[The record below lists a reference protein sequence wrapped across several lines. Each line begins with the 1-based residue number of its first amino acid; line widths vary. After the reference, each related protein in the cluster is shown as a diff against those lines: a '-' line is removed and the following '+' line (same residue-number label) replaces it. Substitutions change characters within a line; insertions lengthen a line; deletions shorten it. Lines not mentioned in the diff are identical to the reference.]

1 MITFHNE
8 DIKFNL
14 KNKRLLKSWIK
25 DSTQNENCSVGNLT
39 YVFCSDEHLLNMN
52 KEHLSHN
59 YYTDIITFNYNVEKQ
74 ISGDF
79 FISIDRV
86 DENANQQNNKFTDE
100 LHRVLIHGVLHL
112 VGYNDKTDLQQAE
125 MTSKED
131 YYLNLRPL

>member
-1 MITFHNE
+1 
-8 DIKFNL
+8 
-14 KNKRLLKSWIK
+14 
-25 DSTQNENCSVGNLT
+25 
-39 YVFCSDEHLLNMN
+39 MN
-52 KEHLSHN
+52 KEHLNHN
-59 YYTDIITFNYNVEKQ
+59 YYTDIITFSYNVEKQ

-86 DENANQQNNKFTDE
+86 DENANQQNSKFTDE

>member
-52 KEHLSHN
+52 KEHLNHN

-86 DENANQQNNKFTDE
+86 DENAIQQNNKFTDE

-131 YYLNLRPL
+131 YYLNLRLL

>member
-52 KEHLSHN
+52 KEHLNHN

>member
-131 YYLNLRPL
+131 YYLTLRPL

>member
-52 KEHLSHN
+52 KEHLNHN
-59 YYTDIITFNYNVEKQ
+59 YYTDIITFSYNVEKQ

>member
-39 YVFCSDEHLLNMN
+39 YVFCSDEYLLNMN
-52 KEHLSHN
+52 KEHLNHD

-74 ISGDF
+74 VSGDF
-79 FISIDRV
+79 FISIDRIN
-86 DENANQQNNKFTDE
+86 ENATQQNNKFTDE

-125 MTSKED
+125 MTSRED

>member
-52 KEHLSHN
+52 KEHLNHN
-59 YYTDIITFNYNVEKQ
+59 YYTDIITFNYTVEKQ

-131 YYLNLRPL
+131 YYLNLRLL

>member
-52 KEHLSHN
+52 KEHLNHN

-131 YYLNLRPL
+131 YYLNLRLL

>member
-39 YVFCSDEHLLNMN
+39 YVFCSDEYLLNMN
-52 KEHLSHN
+52 KEHLNHD

-74 ISGDF
+74 VSGDF
-79 FISIDRV
+79 FISIDRIN
-86 DENANQQNNKFTDE
+86 ENATQQNNKFTDE

-125 MTSKED
+125 MTSREN

>member
-131 YYLNLRPL
+131 YYLNLRLL

>member
-52 KEHLSHN
+52 KEHLNHN

-112 VGYNDKTDLQQAE
+112 VGYDDKTDLQQAE

>member
-14 KNKRLLKSWIK
+14 KNKRFLKSWIK
-25 DSTQNENCSVGNLT
+25 DSTQNESYSVGNLT
-39 YVFCSDEHLLNMN
+39 YVFCSDEYLLNMN
-52 KEHLSHN
+52 KEHLNHD

-74 ISGDF
+74 VSGDF
-79 FISIDRV
+79 FISIDRI
-86 DENANQQNNKFTDE
+86 DENATQQNNKFTDE

-125 MTSKED
+125 MTSRED

>member
-1 MITFHNE
+1 MITFHTE
-8 DIKFNL
+8 DIKFNI

-25 DSTQNENCSVGNLT
+25 DSIQNENHSVGDLT
-39 YVFCSDEHLLNMN
+39 YVFCSDKYLLNMN
-52 KEHLSHN
+52 KEHLSHD
-59 YYTDIITFNYNVEKQ
+59 YYTDIITFNYNVEKHV
-74 ISGDF
+74 SGDF
-79 FISIDRV
+79 FISVERV
-86 DENANQQNNKFTDE
+86 GDNASQQNNTLIDE

>member
-52 KEHLSHN
+52 KEHLNHN
-59 YYTDIITFNYNVEKQ
+59 YYTDIITFSYNVEKQ

-131 YYLNLRPL
+131 YYLNLRLL

>member
-52 KEHLSHN
+52 KEHLNHN

-112 VGYNDKTDLQQAE
+112 VGYDDKTDLQQAE

-131 YYLNLRPL
+131 YYLNLRLL

>member
-52 KEHLSHN
+52 KEHLNHN

-86 DENANQQNNKFTDE
+86 NENAIQQNNKFTDE

-131 YYLNLRPL
+131 YYLNLRLL

>member
-52 KEHLSHN
+52 KEHLNHN

-86 DENANQQNNKFTDE
+86 DENANQQNSKFTDE

>member
-59 YYTDIITFNYNVEKQ
+59 YYTDIITFNYTVEKQ

>member
-52 KEHLSHN
+52 KEHLNHN
-59 YYTDIITFNYNVEKQ
+59 YYTDIITFSYNVEKQ

-86 DENANQQNNKFTDE
+86 DENANQQNSKFTDE

>member
-14 KNKRLLKSWIK
+14 KNKRFLKSWIK

-39 YVFCSDEHLLNMN
+39 YVFCSDEYLLNMN
-52 KEHLSHN
+52 KEQLNHD

-74 ISGDF
+74 VSGDF
-79 FISIDRV
+79 FISIDRIN
-86 DENANQQNNKFTDE
+86 ENATQQNNKFTDE

-125 MTSKED
+125 MTSREN

>member
-25 DSTQNENCSVGNLT
+25 NSTQNENCSVGNLT

-52 KEHLSHN
+52 KEHLNHN

-131 YYLNLRPL
+131 YYLNLRLL

>member
-52 KEHLSHN
+52 KEHLNHN

-86 DENANQQNNKFTDE
+86 DENANQQNSKFTDE

-131 YYLNLRPL
+131 YYLNLRLL